1 MKFVKKVLIR
11 TTLATNLV
19 LINLAK
25 MNQNFKKDLPNFFKA
40 SCSQERKIQR
50 IFFFQ
55 KVILDYKYIYM
66 FLARVRKPAFFQR
79 HGHLLIIAKL
89 HVH

>member
-25 MNQNFKKDLPNFFKA
+25 MNQNFKKNLPNFFKA
-40 SCSQERKIQR
+40 SCSQERKIQK

-55 KVILDYKYIYM
+55 KVILDYNKYIYM
-66 FLARVRKPAFFQR
+66 FLGYVNQHFFNVMGICLSLQNFM
-79 HGHLLIIAKL
+79 
-89 HVH
+89 

>member
-25 MNQNFKKDLPNFFKA
+25 MNQNFFKKICQISLKHLALKREKFKK
-40 SCSQERKIQR
+40 SSSFK
-50 IFFFQ
+50 
-55 KVILDYKYIYM
+55 
-66 FLARVRKPAFFQR
+66 
-79 HGHLLIIAKL
+79 KL
-89 HVH
+89 S